1 MILHQLEPGSRR
13 SVLSRLRARL
23 MALLPSMVAADW
35 PSQDYKEGA
44 VVGGALAT
52 GWCQGD

>member
-1 MILHQLEPGSRR
+1 MTLCQLEPGSRR

-35 PSQDYKEGA
+35 PSQAYKEGA
-44 VVGGALAT
+44 VVAGALAT
-52 GWCQGD
+52 GWCQGH